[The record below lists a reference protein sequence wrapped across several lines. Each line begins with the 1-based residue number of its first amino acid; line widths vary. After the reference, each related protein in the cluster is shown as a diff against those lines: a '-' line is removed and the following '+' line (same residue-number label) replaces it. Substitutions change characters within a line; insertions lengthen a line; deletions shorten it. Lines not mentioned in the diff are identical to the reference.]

1 MRSLPLLCVGLLV
14 AACSG
19 GPQGGDLAVAVV
31 GEGPL
36 ADDLAEEASRATLI
50 RRGPAGELVPGL
62 ATSWRFLDDGND
74 LILRLA
80 PARWPGAGDRRG
92 PELVAR
98 DVISG
103 LRRSGSEG
111 RAALAAAGLSG
122 TGTARAPIARVVELT
137 PRPPTPQLLDWLAE
151 PALAVRDRRG
161 RLFPGPYAAARDGK
175 AGWRLDRRSDEARPD
190 ARAASIRIQPFA
202 PGEAIAAFGRG
213 DVQLVLGEGLS
224 GLGSARA
231 AGQNR
236 ALRLEAVQGVV
247 GLAINANKSPLT
259 DARLRRALLLASD
272 GDALAN
278 RLALAA
284 LTPQVRL
291 WDGLPPPADDRARP
305 LAERRALAQALL
317 DDAGYGPE
325 TPLRLTLLLP
335 AGPDVRALA
344 ETLAAGLGPLGIQ
357 IVIQTARP
365 GGFAAAHRSGQ
376 HDLVWVEQVV
386 RVPDVVTHL
395 GQWRCG
401 RTRPCSAAADNQL
414 DRAAAAGNDTA
425 ARMAAATAAESLLMA
440 DPAFIPLLRP
450 VRWALVAGDV
460 DGFQPNALGRHPIGR
475 IAAGK
480 GQFGS

>member
-1 MRSLPLLCVGLLV
+1 MRSLPLLCAGLLV

-31 GEGPL
+31 GDGAL

-80 PARWPGAGDRRG
+80 PARWPGVADRRG

-103 LRRSGSEG
+103 VRRSGSEG

-122 TGTARAPIARVVELT
+122 AGTARAPIARVVEFT

-161 RLFPGPYAAARDGK
+161 RLFPGPYVAVRDGK
-175 AGWRLDRRSDEARPD
+175 TGWRLDRRADDARPD
-190 ARAASIRIQPFA
+190 ARAASIRIQSQPA
-202 PGEAIAAFGRG
+202 ADAIAAFRRG
-213 DVQLVLGEGLS
+213 DVQLVLGEGLG
-224 GLGSARA
+224 GLGAARTS
-231 AGQNR
+231 GQGR

-247 GLAINANKSPLT
+247 GLAINAGKSPLT

-272 GDALAN
+272 GEALAN

-284 LTPQVRL
+284 LTAQVGL
-291 WDGLPPPADDRARP
+291 WDGLPPPDDDRARP
-305 LAERRALAQALL
+305 LEERRALAQALL

-344 ETLAAGLGPLGIQ
+344 ETLATSLDPLGIK
-357 IVIQTARP
+357 IVIQMARP
-365 GGFAAAHRSGQ
+365 GGFAAARRRGQ
-376 HDLVWVEQVV
+376 HDLVWVEQIAG
-386 RVPDVVTHL
+386 VPDVVAHL

-401 RTRPCSAAADNQL
+401 RTRPCSAAADAQL
-414 DRAAAAGNDTA
+414 DKAAAAGNDLA
-425 ARMAAATAAESLLMA
+425 ARMAAATNAEALMMA

-460 DGFQPNALGRHPIGR
+460 DGFQPNALGRHPVGR

-480 GQFGS
+480 DRFGS

>member
-1 MRSLPLLCVGLLV
+1 MRFPLLLCAGVLV

-31 GEGPL
+31 GEGGL

-103 LRRSGSEG
+103 VRRNGSDG
-111 RAALAAAGLSG
+111 RAALQAAGLAPAD
-122 TGTARAPIARVVELT
+122 TARAPIARVVELT
-137 PRPPTPQLLDWLAE
+137 PRPPTPQLLDWLAD

-175 AGWRLDRRSDEARPD
+175 GGWRLDRRGDGARPD
-190 ARAASIRIQPFA
+190 ARAASIRIVPLA
-202 PGEAIAAFGRG
+202 ASEAVVAFGRG
-213 DVQLVLGEGLS
+213 DVQLVLGDGLS
-224 GLGSARA
+224 GLGTART
-231 AGQNR
+231 AGQGR

-247 GLAINANKSPLT
+247 GLAINAGKSPLT

-291 WDGLPPPADDRARP
+291 WDGLPPPDDDRARP

-317 DDAGYGPE
+317 DEAGYGPE

-344 ETLAAGLGPLGIQ
+344 ETLSAGLGPLGIQ
-357 IVIQTARP
+357 IIFQTARP
-365 GGFAAAHRSGQ
+365 GGFAAARRSGQ
-376 HDLVWVEQVV
+376 HDLVWVEQAA
-386 RVPDVVTHL
+386 RIPDVVAHL

-401 RTRPCSAAADNQL
+401 RARPCNAAADTQL
-414 DRAAAAGNDTA
+414 DRAAAAGNDVS
-425 ARMAAATAAESLLMA
+425 ARLAAAAAAEGLFMA

-450 VRWALVAGDV
+450 LRWALVAGDV
-460 DGFQPNALGRHPIGR
+460 DGFQPNALGRHPVGR
-475 IAAGK
+475 ITASKAR
-480 GQFGS
+480 FGD